1 MKFEETWVYIYKKKK
16 RRNLYNKRP
25 SNILYEL

>member
-1 MKFEETWVYIYKKKK
+1 MKFEVTWVYISKKKK
-16 RRNLYNKRP
+16 KNLYNKRP